1 MPFRRRDGPRVAA
14 VYRIFGET
22 PVSLCKQALQY
33 FNILTRVNEI
43 VDEEVKFLRLVFM
56 ACPSKD

>member
-14 VYRIFGET
+14 IYRICCET
-22 PVSLCKQALQY
+22 PVSHRKQAPQY
-33 FNILTRVNEI
+33 FDILTRVNEI
-43 VDEEVKFLRLVFM
+43 VGEEVKFLRLVFM